1 MLTLKV
7 CETFTELQKAVF
19 LWDINWSVD
28 KAKKKNQKKQ
38 MVDFFFLTMQKHK
51 IMKLLFYLEHF
62 GTLNKLKTVTILMF
76 GNVMNCE
83 CTLTG

>member
-28 KAKKKNQKKQ
+28 KAKKKKPKKKP
-38 MVDFFFLTMQKHK
+38 DGWFFFLTMQKHK
-51 IMKLLFYLEHF
+51 IMKLFFYLEHF
-62 GTLNKLKTVTILMF
+62 GTLNKL
-76 GNVMNCE
+76 
-83 CTLTG
+83 

>member
-28 KAKKKNQKKQ
+28 KAKKKTQKKQ
-38 MVDFFFLTMQKHK
+38 MVDFFFFSHNAKAQNNETTFLPGT
-51 IMKLLFYLEHF
+51 FLEP
-62 GTLNKLKTVTILMF
+62 
-76 GNVMNCE
+76 
-83 CTLTG
+83 